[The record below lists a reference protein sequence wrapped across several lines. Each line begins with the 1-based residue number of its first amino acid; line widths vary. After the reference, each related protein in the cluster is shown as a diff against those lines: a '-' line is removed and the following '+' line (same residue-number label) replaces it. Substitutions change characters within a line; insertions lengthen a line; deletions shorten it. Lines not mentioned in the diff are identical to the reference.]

1 MLLGFN
7 LKISKKTLTFGLPIA
22 LAILVMAVYLLT
34 QPVQTTNNSGT
45 IVKAPDFSYTF
56 LNGKKVSLSDY
67 LGKKPIILNFWAPWW
82 DVCKSE
88 APGLARAAKL
98 NEGKIQFLGVV
109 VEGTDKGAR
118 EFVAN
123 FKLPYPSGLDSS
135 GKIANTYKVTGVPE
149 TFFIN
154 GDGEVIAHW
163 IGGLNDE
170 TLTKYLNQL
179 K

>member
-1 MLLGFN
+1 M
-7 LKISKKTLTFGLPIA
+7 
-22 LAILVMAVYLLT
+22 
-34 QPVQTTNNSGT
+34 
-45 IVKAPDFSYTF
+45 
-56 LNGKKVSLSDY
+56 
-67 LGKKPIILNFWAPWW
+67 
-82 DVCKSE
+82 
-88 APGLARAAKL
+88 
-98 NEGKIQFLGVV
+98 V